1 MGEEKNQLIED
12 LSITLSSGM
21 DLISALLSIK
31 SETRSKSFQ
40 KIIDRMIDDI
50 KNGSQLW
57 KAISNT
63 TLYPDYAVSLI
74 KIGEESGNLPENL
87 KIVVSEAQKQK
98 SLHSKLISA
107 LIYPVLVLFL
117 TLVIGIGIAWFILP
131 KLAQVF
137 SSLKIELPLIT
148 KILIAAGLFLGKY
161 GIIVVPL
168 FIFFIISIF
177 YFMFIFKRTKFIGEA
192 VTLKIPVF
200 KTLYKEI
207 EVTRMGYL
215 LGTLLNAGITIIEA
229 LDSLSQATTSLTYSK
244 FYRFLQIKIEQGNS
258 VQSSLSLSKD
268 SKKLIP
274 NHIIQ
279 MIATSEQSGLLP
291 DTFLKIN
298 EIYQEKIDD
307 TTKNLTVLLEPILL
321 VIVWLGVLFVALA
334 VILPIYSLVGGL
346 NQ

>member
-21 DLISALLSIK
+21 DLISALISIK
-31 SETRSKSFQ
+31 SESTSKKFQ

-57 KAISNT
+57 KAIDNSK
-63 TLYPDYAVSLI
+63 LYPNYAVSLI
-74 KIGEESGNLPENL
+74 RIGEESGNLPENL
-87 KIVVSEAQKQK
+87 KIVVSEQKKQK
-98 SLHSKLISA
+98 SLRSKLISA
-107 LIYPVLVLFL
+107 LLYPVLVLFL
-117 TLVIGIGIAWFILP
+117 TLVIGIGIAWFLLP

-137 SSLKIELPLIT
+137 SSLRIELPLIT
-148 KILIAAGLFLGKY
+148 KILIAVGLFLGKY
-161 GIIVVPL
+161 GIVVVPL
-168 FIFFIISIF
+168 FIMAMIALF
-177 YFMFIFKRTKFIGEA
+177 YLVFIFKRTKFIGESI
-192 VTLKIPVF
+192 TLQTPVF

-229 LDSLSQATTSLTYSK
+229 LDSLSQATTSAAYSK
-244 FYRFLQIKIEQGNS
+244 FYKFLQIKIEQGNS
-258 VQSSLSLSKD
+258 VLGSFNLSKD
-268 SKKLIP
+268 ARRLFP

-279 MIATSEQSGLLP
+279 MIGTSEQSGLLP

-334 VILPIYSLVGGL
+334 VILPIYSLIGGI
-346 NQ
+346 NK

>member
-21 DLISALLSIK
+21 DLLSALVSIK
-31 SETRSKSFQ
+31 LETNSKKLQ
-40 KIIDRMIDDI
+40 KIIDRMVDDI

-63 TLYPDYAVSLI
+63 ALYPDYAVSLI

-98 SLHSKLISA
+98 SLRSKLISA
-107 LIYPVLVLFL
+107 LIYPILVLFL

-131 KLAQVF
+131 KLAEVF
-137 SSLKIELPLIT
+137 SSLRVEVPLIT
-148 KILIAAGLFLGKY
+148 KVLIAAGLFLGKY
-161 GIIVVPL
+161 GIFVVPL
-168 FIFFIISIF
+168 FISVVICAF
-177 YFMFIFKRTKFIGEA
+177 YLVFIFKRTKFIGEA
-192 VTLKIPVF
+192 ITLKIPVF

-244 FYRFLQIKIEQGNS
+244 FYKFLQIKIEQGNS
-258 VQSSLSLSKD
+258 VQLSLSLSKD

-279 MIATSEQSGLLP
+279 MISASEQSGSLP